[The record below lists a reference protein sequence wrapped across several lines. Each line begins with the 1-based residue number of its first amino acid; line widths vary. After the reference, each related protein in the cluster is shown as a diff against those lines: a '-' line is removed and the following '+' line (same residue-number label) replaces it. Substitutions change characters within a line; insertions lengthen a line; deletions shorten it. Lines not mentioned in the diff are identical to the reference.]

1 MLVPE
6 YLLNNPGGLEPV
18 LLFSATNWWALPA
31 HTAHNFTNFL
41 LFFVLIRGWF
51 LLRPMI
57 CPHFLRRYVPDPYQL
72 QLTSLLVKMTPLRDD
87 HLRLRDDLHPKMIQ
101 HPLQR
106 REDRDLLRA
115 GEK

>member
-1 MLVPE
+1 MATWVSGTLPGG
-6 YLLNNPGGLEPV
+6 YFLNNPGHLELV
-18 LLFSATNWWALPA
+18 LLFSATNY
-31 HTAHNFTNFL
+31 TNFTNFL